1 MDNYS
6 IYLPSY
12 SIGPNV
18 YHNIDSICSFYGSNI
33 IAIGGEKAIKA
44 AKPALELAL
53 EHSQLHIMN
62 YLCYGK
68 EACYENIVT
77 LQENAQVLEADMIFA
92 IGGGKALDTCKCLGI
107 KLNKPVFTFPT
118 IASTC
123 AACTTVSIMYRMDG
137 TFLEPF
143 FFDTPPVHA
152 FINTDII
159 ANAPCQYLWAGIGDT
174 YAKHYEATTSSRGE
188 TLEHFYALGI
198 GMSRM
203 CVDPILQYG
212 KKALDDNAKQIRS
225 YELEQTVL
233 AIVVTTAIVSILVT
247 KEHTADYNSGL
258 AHAIF
263 YAFTALPI
271 IEEKHL
277 HGEVVGFGVLILLL
291 VDNHMDE
298 FHKLYHFNKSI
309 GLPTKLQ
316 DLDISRSELL
326 DLLPNILNM
335 PDIRHYAYP
344 ITYDMLLTAFDQL
357 ELE

>member
-1 MDNYS
+1 MNNYS

-18 YHNIDSICSFYGSNI
+18 YQNIDSICSFYGRNA
-33 IAIGGEKAIKA
+33 IAIGGQQAINA

-53 EHSQLHIMN
+53 AHSELHITD
-62 YLCYGK
+62 YVCYGK
-68 EACYENIVT
+68 EASYENVSK
-77 LQENAQVLEADMIFA
+77 LQHNDQVMNAEMIFA
-92 IGGGKALDTCKCLGI
+92 IGGGKALDTCKCLGV

-123 AACTTVSIMYRMDG
+123 AACTTVSIMYRTDG

-143 FFDTPPVHA
+143 FFETPPVHA

-159 ANAPCQYLWAGIGDT
+159 AKAPSKYLWAGIGDT

-188 TLEHFYALGI
+188 ILEHFYALGV

-203 CVDPILQYG
+203 CVDPILLYG
-212 KKALDDNAKQIRS
+212 KKAYTDNIKQDCS

-233 AIVVTTAIVSILVT
+233 AVVVTTAIVSILVT
-247 KEHTADYNSGL
+247 KEHTVDYNSGL

-263 YAFTALPI
+263 YALTSLPI

-291 VDNHMDE
+291 VDNNMEE
-298 FHKLYHFNKSI
+298 FHKLYNFNKSI

-316 DLDISRSELL
+316 DLEVSRNELL
-326 DLLPNILNM
+326 NLLPNVLNM
-335 PDIRHYAYP
+335 PDLRHYAYP
-344 ITYDMLLTAFDQL
+344 ITYDMLVAAFDQL
-357 ELE
+357 ELM